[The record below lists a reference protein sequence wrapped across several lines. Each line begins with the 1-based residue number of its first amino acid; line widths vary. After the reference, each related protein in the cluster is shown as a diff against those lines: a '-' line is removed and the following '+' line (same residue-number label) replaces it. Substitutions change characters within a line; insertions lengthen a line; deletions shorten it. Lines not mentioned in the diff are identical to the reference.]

1 MFNPFTAQA
10 CKTSGLKSARIH
22 ACKYNIYQ
30 SHDNKSTLILCIL
43 MEIVPH
49 ANMEEEESLNFK
61 LGTVTGHFQ
70 VASVAVKGL
79 TSHNKKGKTEIY

>member
-1 MFNPFTAQA
+1 
-10 CKTSGLKSARIH
+10 
-22 ACKYNIYQ
+22 
-30 SHDNKSTLILCIL
+30 

-79 TSHNKKGKTEIY
+79 TKHNKKGKTEIY